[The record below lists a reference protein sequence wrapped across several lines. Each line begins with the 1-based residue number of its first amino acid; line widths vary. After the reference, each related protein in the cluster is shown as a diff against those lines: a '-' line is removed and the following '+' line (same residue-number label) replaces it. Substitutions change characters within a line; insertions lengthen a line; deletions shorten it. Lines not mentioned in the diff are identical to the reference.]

1 MKKLLAFAMALSCY
15 VSGVF
20 AASTNYQDWWW
31 NPAASGMG
39 INIGQQEDTM
49 FVTWY
54 NYDDSGR
61 ASYLLMV
68 GTVQKNVLQGSLY
81 RTTGNPPGPNFNPAN
96 SQSSVVGT
104 GVISFTG
111 NSTAN
116 FTYSYEGKSG
126 VIPLQRFTIAPVDIS
141 GPWLYAAIASDTGC
155 TNPANNGTFYQTGY
169 ISTTKLS
176 ASSYVMTLAN
186 TNNSSCTFTVNT
198 SQSGSLLTG
207 PATFTCSYGTKG
219 TASITKMRKIDNFFN
234 MEYTAKVTSGE
245 TCTEHGFA
253 SGVQ

>member
-1 MKKLLAFAMALSCY
+1 MKKILAFALAMTCY
-15 VSGVF
+15 MSTAF
-20 AASTNYQDWWW
+20 ATVTNYQDWWW

-68 GTVQKNVLQGSLY
+68 GQVQNNVLQGSLY
-81 RTTGNPPGPNFNPAN
+81 RTSGNPPGPNFNPAN
-96 SQSSVVGT
+96 SQSVAIGT

-116 FTYSYEGKSG
+116 FTYSYEGKNG
-126 VIPLQRFTIAPVDIS
+126 VIPIQRFTIAPVDIS
-141 GPWLYAAIASDTGC
+141 GPWLYAAVATESGC
-155 TNPANNGTFYQTGY
+155 TYPANNGTFYQTGS
-169 ISTTKLS
+169 ISTSKLS
-176 ASSYVMTLAN
+176 ATSYVMTLAN
-186 TNNSSCTFTVNT
+186 STSGSCAFTVNT

-207 PATFTCSYGTKG
+207 PATFTCSNGTRG
-219 TASITKMRKIDNFFN
+219 TGTVLKMRKIDNFFN
-234 MEYTAKVTSGE
+234 MEYTAKYTLGE